1 MCDAW
6 AYISDC
12 RGVGRT
18 FFLVSTP
25 RIAIVMQITQEVSML
40 SESARGVYIIS
51 VTPFDER
58 GALDLDGTDRL
69 IDFYA
74 EAGANGLTILGGM
87 GEAAKLAH
95 QESVDFARRVIAR
108 AGKLPVV
115 VGVSAPGLASLAAL
129 TKAVMDLG
137 AAGVMIAPPGGLKGD
152 DAIVTY
158 FENCA
163 EAIGPVPFALQDFP
177 QANGLFIPVSVIE
190 RIAATCPTFVM
201 LKHEDWPGLDK
212 LTAVRARERHGM
224 RRLSILSGNCG
235 IFLPFELAR
244 GADGAMTG
252 YAFPEML
259 VDVCRHI
266 AAGRRNEAHDLFDA
280 HLPLVRYEQQPGVGL
295 AVRKYV
301 LWRRGM
307 LKSDAQRK
315 PGARVSRET
324 TAEIDF
330 MMERLERTTTPRT
343 VRAAS

>member
-1 MCDAW
+1 MHG
-6 AYISDC
+6 YISDF
-12 RGVGRT
+12 RGVRRPFSFASTRRT
-18 FFLVSTP
+18 
-25 RIAIVMQITQEVSML
+25 AIVTLISQEVVML
-40 SESARGVYIIS
+40 NESARGVYIIA

-74 EAGANGLTILGGM
+74 QAGADGLTILGMM
-87 GEAAKLAH
+87 GEAPKLAH
-95 QESVDFARRVIAR
+95 QEAVEFARRVIAR

-129 TKAVMDLG
+129 TNAVMGLG

-152 DAIVTY
+152 DAIVSY
-158 FENCA
+158 FESCA

-212 LTAVRARERHGM
+212 LTALRARERHGM

-259 VDVCRHI
+259 VEVYRLM
-266 AAGRRNEAHDLFDA
+266 AAGRRSEAHDLFDA
-280 HLPLVRYEQQPGVGL
+280 HLPLVRYEQQPAIGL

-301 LWRRGM
+301 LRRRGV
-307 LKSDAQRK
+307 LKSDTQRT
-315 PGARVSRET
+315 PRLSVSRET
-324 TAEIDF
+324 AAEIDF
-330 MMERLERTTTPRT
+330 TLERLERATARRT
-343 VRAAS
+343 LRVAS

>member
-1 MCDAW
+1 
-6 AYISDC
+6 
-12 RGVGRT
+12 
-18 FFLVSTP
+18 
-25 RIAIVMQITQEVSML
+25 ML
-40 SESARGVYIIS
+40 NVSARGVYIIS

-74 EAGANGLTILGGM
+74 GCGVHGLTILGMM
-87 GEAAKLAH
+87 GEAPKLAH
-95 QESVDFARRVIAR
+95 EEAVAFAHRVVAR
-108 AGKLPVV
+108 AGNLPVV
-115 VGVSAPGLASLAAL
+115 VGVSAPGLAPLVAL

-137 AAGVMIAPPGGLKGD
+137 AVGVMIAPPGGLKGD

-158 FENCA
+158 FQNCA
-163 EAIGPVPFALQDFP
+163 EAIGNVPFALQDFP

-190 RIAATCPTFVM
+190 RVVATCVM

-212 LTAVRARERHGM
+212 ITAVRAREKHGM

-252 YAFPEML
+252 YAYPEML
-259 VDVCRHI
+259 VDVCRLM
-266 AAGRRNEAHDLFDA
+266 AAGRRSEAHDLFDA
-280 HLPLVRYEQQPGVGL
+280 HLPLVRYEQQPGAGL

-301 LWRRGM
+301 LWRRGV

-315 PGARVSRET
+315 PGPRVSRET
-324 TAEIDF
+324 AAEIDF
-330 MMERLERTTTPRT
+330 MLERLERATAPRT

>member
-1 MCDAW
+1 
-6 AYISDC
+6 
-12 RGVGRT
+12 
-18 FFLVSTP
+18 
-25 RIAIVMQITQEVSML
+25 ML
-40 SESARGVYIIS
+40 NELAHGVYIIS

-58 GALDLDGTDRL
+58 GALDLDSTDRL
-69 IDFYA
+69 IDFYTEVGA
-74 EAGANGLTILGGM
+74 EGLTILGIM
-87 GEAAKLAH
+87 GEAPRLAH
-95 QESVDFARRVIAR
+95 EEAIAFARRVIAR

-115 VGVSAPGLASLAAL
+115 VGVSAPGLAPLAAL
-129 TKAVMDLG
+129 TKAMMDLG

-152 DAIVTY
+152 DAIVAY
-158 FENCA
+158 FQNCV
-163 EAIGPVPFALQDFP
+163 EAIGNVPFALQDFP

-190 RIAATCPTFVM
+190 RVAATCPTCVM

-212 LTAVRARERHGM
+212 ITEVRVREKQGM

-252 YAFPEML
+252 YAYPEML
-259 VDVCRHI
+259 VDVCKLM
-266 AAGRRNEAHDLFDA
+266 AAGRRSEAHDLFDA
-280 HLPLVRYEQQPGVGL
+280 HLPLVRYEQQPGAGL

-301 LWRRGM
+301 LWRRGI

-330 MMERLERTTTPRT
+330 MMERLERATTPRT

>member
-1 MCDAW
+1 
-6 AYISDC
+6 
-12 RGVGRT
+12 
-18 FFLVSTP
+18 
-25 RIAIVMQITQEVSML
+25 ML
-40 SESARGVYIIS
+40 NESAHGIYIIS

-58 GALDLDGTDRL
+58 GALDLDGIDRL
-69 IDFYA
+69 IDFYTGS
-74 EAGANGLTILGGM
+74 GADGLTILGMM
-87 GEAAKLAH
+87 GEAPKLAH
-95 QESVDFARRVIAR
+95 EEAVAFAQRVVAR

-158 FENCA
+158 FQNCV
-163 EAIGPVPFALQDFP
+163 EAIGKVPFALQDFP

-190 RIAATCPTFVM
+190 RIAATCPSCVM

-212 LTAVRARERHGM
+212 LTAVRTRERHGM

-252 YAFPEML
+252 YAYPEML
-259 VDVCRHI
+259 VDVCALM
-266 AAGRRNEAHDLFDA
+266 AAGRRNDAHDLFDA
-280 HLPLVRYEQQPGVGL
+280 HLPLVRYEQQPGAGL

-301 LWRRGM
+301 LWRRGV

-315 PGARVSRET
+315 PGPRVSRET
-324 TAEIDF
+324 AAEIDF
-330 MMERLERTTTPRT
+330 MLERLDRTTVHRA

>member
-1 MCDAW
+1 
-6 AYISDC
+6 
-12 RGVGRT
+12 
-18 FFLVSTP
+18 
-25 RIAIVMQITQEVSML
+25 ML
-40 SESARGVYIIS
+40 DESVRGVYIIA
-51 VTPFDER
+51 VTPFDKR

-69 IDFYA
+69 IDFYVGS
-74 EAGANGLTILGGM
+74 GAHGLSFLGLM
-87 GEAAKLAH
+87 GEAPKLAH
-95 QESVDFARRVIAR
+95 EEAVAFAQRVISR
-108 AGKLPVV
+108 AGKLQVV
-115 VGVSAPGLASLAAL
+115 VGVSAPGLASLTAL
-129 TKAVMDLG
+129 TKAVMDRG

-158 FENCA
+158 FQNCA
-163 EAIGPVPFALQDFP
+163 EAIGKVPFALKDFP

-190 RIAATCPTFVM
+190 RVVATCTTCVM

-212 LTAVRARERHGM
+212 ITALRSREKHGM

-259 VDVCRHI
+259 VDVCRLM

-280 HLPLVRYEQQPGVGL
+280 HLPLVRYEQQAGAGL

-301 LWRRGM
+301 LWRRGV
-307 LKSDAQRK
+307 LKSDAQRR
-315 PGARVSRET
+315 PGPRVSRET
-324 TAEIDF
+324 AAEIDF
-330 MMERLERTTTPRT
+330 MLERLERATALRT

>member
-1 MCDAW
+1 
-6 AYISDC
+6 
-12 RGVGRT
+12 
-18 FFLVSTP
+18 
-25 RIAIVMQITQEVSML
+25 ML
-40 SESARGVYIIS
+40 DETARGVYIIA
-51 VTPFDER
+51 VTPFDKR
-58 GALDLDGTDRL
+58 GALDLDSTDRL
-69 IDFYA
+69 IDFYVGS
-74 EAGANGLTILGGM
+74 GADGLTILGMM
-87 GEAAKLAH
+87 GEAPKLAH
-95 QESVDFARRVIAR
+95 EEAVTFAQRVISR

-129 TKAVMDLG
+129 TKAVMDRG
-137 AAGVMIAPPGGLKGD
+137 AASVMIAPPGGLKGD

-158 FENCA
+158 FETCA
-163 EAIGPVPFALQDFP
+163 EAIGKVPFALQDFP

-190 RIAATCPTFVM
+190 RVAATCPTCVM

-212 LTAVRARERHGM
+212 ITALRGREKKHGM

-259 VDVCRHI
+259 VDVYTLM
-266 AAGRRNEAHDLFDA
+266 AAGRCSEAHDLFDA

-301 LWRRGM
+301 LWRRGV

-315 PGARVSRET
+315 PGPRVSRET
-324 TAEIDF
+324 AAEIDF
-330 MMERLERTTTPRT
+330 MLERLERATASRP

>member
-18 FFLVSTP
+18 IFLVSTP
-25 RIAIVMQITQEVSML
+25 RIAIVMQITQEVAML

-74 EAGANGLTILGGM
+74 EAGANLLTILGVM
-87 GEAAKLAH
+87 GEAPKLAH

-152 DAIVTY
+152 DAIITY
-158 FENCA
+158 FQNCV
-163 EAIGPVPFALQDFP
+163 EAIGNVPFALQDFP

-190 RIAATCPTFVM
+190 RVAATCPTCVM

-212 LTAVRARERHGM
+212 ITAVRAREKHGM

-235 IFLPFELAR
+235 IFLPLELAR

-259 VDVCRHI
+259 VDVCKLI
-266 AAGRRNEAHDLFDA
+266 AAGRREQAHDLFDA
-280 HLPLVRYEQQPGVGL
+280 HLPLLRYEQQPGVGL

-301 LWRRGM
+301 LMRRG
-307 LKSDAQRK
+307 LIKSAAQRK
-315 PGARVSRET
+315 PAAAMSTLARQEVEQLL
-324 TAEIDF
+324 A
-330 MMERLERTTTPRT
+330 RLARHDPRAKLP
-343 VRAAS
+343 AA